1 MENKWIE
8 ELGKFLL
15 DVGKYVLT
23 AVVLSSFLSERA
35 STWQWLVI
43 AVCFTLILMVV
54 GLLLIAA
61 ANPKT
66 KVRAPKTVKNSKKA

>member
-23 AVVLSSFLSERA
+23 AIVLSTFLGERA

-43 AVCFTLILMVV
+43 AVCFTMLMMCV
-54 GLLLIAA
+54 GLMLIAT

-66 KVRAPKTVKNSKKA
+66 KIVKEKSAKKKNK